1 MAGLGIGIPAVGE
14 YGYLTILVMIV
25 LAILAT
31 VVLLMI
37 VRKDPRPGEVYIR
50 ILYGLVVRV
59 RWGQMDDQEN
69 KETTAELPSKNI
81 PAWKRVLRSLIKKG
95 DGE

>member
-1 MAGLGIGIPAVGE
+1 MADLGNSIPAVGE

-25 LAILAT
+25 LAILAA
-31 VVLLMI
+31 VVFLMI

-50 ILYGLVVRV
+50 IFYGLIVRV
-59 RWGQMDDQEN
+59 RWGQLDDQEN
-69 KETTAELPSKNI
+69 KNTAAELPNKNI
-81 PAWKRVLRSLIKKG
+81 PAWKRVLRGIINRE